1 MSQKKGKTESGSHH
15 VISDL
20 CYQNDK
26 IRRTEIAG
34 TKMSSQWIWAPH
46 AGHFLASEIRRLKH
60 GFPIFCRDF
69 QISLH
74 FPYKNWELSSYA
86 VSFYFYKG
94 LLPSSFKLSIDS
106 SCIQKIFEDVFPIGK
121 WAFSNVMLWLC
132 PGQHPRTLW
141 PCGKLLACETLPGTV
156 WGCFSCAKRG
166 FSRRIAN
173 CLNKNISCID

>member
-69 QISLH
+69 QVSLH

-106 SCIQKIFEDVFPIGK
+106 SCIQKTFEDVFPIGK
-121 WAFSNVMLWLC
+121 WAFSKVMAMAMCEANIL
-132 PGQHPRTLW
+132 G
-141 PCGKLLACETLPGTV
+141 PCGPVA
-156 WGCFSCAKRG
+156 SCWPVRPCRFG
-166 FSRRIAN
+166 VFMS
-173 CLNKNISCID
+173 